1 MVPNFHVVVIED
13 SPNDLWTATNVLQS
27 IGIREFT
34 TFSRIPEAMLYL
46 EEIAAGDR
54 DCPDL
59 ILLDLNLG
67 NDSGFEVLR
76 YYKSTPSMQNC
87 QIIVWSGSGAI
98 EKELCKHF
106 GVECVAKEEG
116 DAALATAIWN
126 RASQKQVN
134 EQKNSPSDQSDRP
147 VNKKGPANRTFE

>member
-1 MVPNFHVVVIED
+1 MPRDFQVVVIED
-13 SPNDLWTATNVLQS
+13 SSDDLRVATRVLTG
-27 IGIREFT
+27 IGIREVA
-34 TFSRIPEAMLYL
+34 TFSRIPEAMLFL
-46 EEIAAGDR
+46 EEIAAGAR

-76 YYKSTPSMQNC
+76 YYKSTPSIQKC

-106 GVECVAKEEG
+106 GVDCVDKGEG
-116 DAALATAIWN
+116 EAALATAIWN
-126 RASQKQVN
+126 RAS
-134 EQKNSPSDQSDRP
+134 
-147 VNKKGPANRTFE
+147 KKRGEGPGTPGPLGGLLS